1 LVALPIASSVKSPTL
16 AKKAESAAGDSAVSD
31 KVSTVS
37 LTSFEGSPSSSDKVP
52 TVSAF
57 LEESDKTPSVS
68 AFLAAV
74 SAFNLSEICK
84 KNASRFADSIRAAA
98 SAA

>member
-1 LVALPIASSVKSPTL
+1 L

-37 LTSFEGSPSSSDKVP
+37 LTSFEGSPSS
-52 TVSAF
+52 
-57 LEESDKTPSVS
+57 SDKTPSVS